1 MANSSTNSNPIL
13 RSGWNKFNLN
23 FRFQGQIR
31 DGKQAH
37 PDIAEIDAKSI
48 YEGRSSEYLHGSV
61 Q

>member
-1 MANSSTNSNPIL
+1 MANRSTNSNPVL

-23 FRFQGQIR
+23 LRFQGIR

-37 PDIAEIDAKSI
+37 PEIAEIDAKSI
-48 YEGRSSEYLHGSV
+48 HEGRSSEYLHGGV